1 MQPQFYSSIT
11 GNIYL
16 SLWNKYRPAILQL
29 MIASES
35 ERQVYKLFDHEFK
48 ALQPK
53 EKDYSFEF
61 RAHKGKSLNKT
72 TLRTN
77 AKDLLDMLNM
87 SRKATELMDES
98 QFEFILDKKFIL
110 HITRI

>member
-29 MIASES
+29 MIASENGG
-35 ERQVYKLFDHEFK
+35 QVYKLFAHEFK

-61 RAHKGKSLNKT
+61 RAHKGKSLSKT
-72 TLRTN
+72 TLRAN

-87 SRKATELMDES
+87 SGKATQLMDES
-98 QFEFILDKKFIL
+98 EFEFILDKKFIL
-110 HITRI
+110 HITRV

>member
-1 MQPQFYSSIT
+1 MQPQFFSSMA
-11 GNIYL
+11 GNVYHSIW
-16 SLWNKYRPAILQL
+16 SKYRPAILQL
-29 MIASES
+29 MIASENQS
-35 ERQVYKLFDHEFK
+35 QEYRLFDHEFK

-77 AKDLLDMLNM
+77 AKDLLEVLNM

-98 QFEFILDKKFIL
+98 EFEFVLDKKFIL